1 MWFRLAKEV
10 FHCTVE
16 EAQEITSSAEFTMW
30 TAYYN
35 AEPFGYEIEN
45 FRAFESTA
53 SVVNQV
59 AATIPRKRGVSVKP
73 KKASDY
79 YPVTT
84 KKTAVVVLTP
94 EQQEHIEKKHGKRR
108 NRKR

>member
-10 FHCTVE
+10 LHCTVE
-16 EAQEITSSAEFTMW
+16 EAQERTSSAEFTMW

-45 FRAFESTA
+45 LRAFESTA
-53 SVVNQV
+53 AIVNQV
-59 AATIPRKRGVSVKP
+59 AATIPRKRGVSVKS

-84 KKTAVVVLTP
+84 KKTAVILTP

-108 NRKR
+108 NRRS